1 MSAFIISYF
10 SLVAVATVGGLTYP
24 WVWLWPMLLDAFMC
38 IGSLDVIRRE
48 LNSEPTTIAWAV
60 VIGVTL
66 VSTGFNITL
75 ADQSVLSWA
84 THALAPVV
92 CFLAF
97 EIEMGVLRS
106 HFRQHDN
113 VSTLSET
120 DRKCNRFS
128 SGMAGLLQIPL
139 SLQISTRNLH
149 LNTRH
154 TLSTLRIRNSGTFLL
169 PFMKTKEHTM
179 QSRKCWIL

>member
-1 MSAFIISYF
+1 
-10 SLVAVATVGGLTYP
+10 
-24 WVWLWPMLLDAFMC
+24 
-38 IGSLDVIRRE
+38 
-48 LNSEPTTIAWAV
+48 LNGETTTIAWAV

-75 ADQSVLSWA
+75 AGPSVLSWA

-113 VSTLSET
+113 GSKMSET
-120 DRKCNRFS
+120 DKNAKPDVKGNVKPVVSVAKENVRNNVRVFKPEIPDVKETKRDIQNRILNYYTLHPD
-128 SGMAGLLQIPL
+128 AGYAEAGKALG
-139 SLQISTRNLH
+139 ISRQVVRTNVLKMSH
-149 LNTRH
+149 PAV
-154 TLSTLRIRNSGTFLL
+154 G
-169 PFMKTKEHTM
+169 EV
-179 QSRKCWIL
+179 